1 MLRTV
6 LAKTS
11 VQVEEETRDK
21 LKAIGRKGESYD
33 AIILRLLKDHEELK
47 GKDRFKPHTA

>member
-11 VQVEEETRDK
+11 IQVEEETRDK
-21 LKAIGRKGESYD
+21 LKDIGKKGESYD
-33 AIILRLLKDHEELK
+33 AIINRLLKDYRE
-47 GKDRFKPHTA
+47 